1 MKVYSSY
8 EEINI
13 ELKIRKLESDIEKEK
28 IKKSF
33 FYLKESVSPAEIAS
47 SLLGNVAKKVFFGK
61 LLIKILPFL
70 RKT

>member
-1 MKVYSSY
+1 MKVYSSF
-8 EEINI
+8 EEIDI
-13 ELKIRKLESDIEKEK
+13 ELEIRKLESDIEKEK

-33 FYLKESVSPAEIAS
+33 FYLKESISPVEIAS
-47 SLLGNVAKKVFFGK
+47 SLLGNIAKKVFLGK